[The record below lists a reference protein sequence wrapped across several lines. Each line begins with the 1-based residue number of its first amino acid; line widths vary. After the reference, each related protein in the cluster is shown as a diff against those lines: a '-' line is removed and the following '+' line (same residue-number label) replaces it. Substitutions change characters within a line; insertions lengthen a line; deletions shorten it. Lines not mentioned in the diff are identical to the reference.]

1 LTARAGGRGGLAR
14 AAALASL
21 LLLCGCGSLLTEGTA
36 DVAGIAGAGIAS
48 GVTHSAA
55 GAAAIGLGVRS
66 LASAGLRYTERRV
79 HSSEQDTIATAAGKL
94 RPGEVGGWATVHSLP
109 IEPDRHGL
117 LVVSREFG
125 AAAFRCREVVFS
137 VDEEKRRDFYT
148 VNVCLDGTEWRW
160 ASAEPSTQRWTG
172 LQ

>member
-1 LTARAGGRGGLAR
+1 MARIRLPR
-14 AAALASL
+14 ALALAPL
-21 LLLCGCGSLLTEGTA
+21 LLLGACGSVLTESTA
-36 DVAGIAGAGIAS
+36 DVAGVAGAGIAS
-48 GVTHSAA
+48 GVTKSAA

-66 LASAGLRYTERRV
+66 VASAGLRYAERRV
-79 HSSEQDTIATAAGKL
+79 HRSEQDTIAAAAGKL

-125 AAAFRCREVVFS
+125 TAEFRCREVVFS
-137 VDEEKRRDFYT
+137 VDEQRRRDFYT
-148 VNVCLDGTEWRW
+148 TNVCQDGPDWRW
-160 ASAEPSTQRWTG
+160 ASAEPSTARWTG